1 MGFLA
6 RAVAER
12 GKPMNR
18 SFDEDFWG
26 DLVSKSKA
34 GPSVNLRSAL
44 GVSAAFACMGAISTR
59 GCAQVPFKLFQ
70 DYQQD
75 GLDRKKVARDHY
87 LYDLITA
94 KPNAWATA
102 FEFKETLTLHA
113 SLGNAYVFKNVVRGK
128 IRELI
133 VLEPH
138 RVQAVQNENWG
149 IVYRVT
155 GRDGKQEDF
164 APGAIWHVRGPSWD
178 GFLGLDILGLAKEVL
193 GLSLALDQSVASLH
207 ANGVR
212 PTGLYTVDAA
222 LDDGQRARITN
233 WLKKQAAAGA
243 GTPMVLDRGAKWLQQ
258 TMTSADAQ
266 LREMRQQA
274 IEDACRFFGILP
286 IVIGYTGEKAN
297 TYASAE
303 AMFEAHKV
311 LGLNPWFVRLQDSAN
326 INLLSDDERQKGY
339 HFKFI
344 ANGLLKASAKDRGE
358 FYGKALG
365 SGGSPAFMTQDEIRA
380 LEDLDPMGGE
390 AAVLPP
396 LINKAATPPGAAT
409 A

>member
-6 RAVAER
+6 RAAAHRRE
-12 GKPMNR
+12 PMNR
-18 SFDEDFWG
+18 AFDEDFWG
-26 DLVSKSKA
+26 ELVSKSKA
-34 GPSVNLRSAL
+34 GPAVNLKSAL

-59 GCAQVPFKLFQ
+59 GCAQVPFKLLQ
-70 DYQQD
+70 DYQQN
-75 GLDRKKVARDHY
+75 GLDRKRVARDHY
-87 LYDLITA
+87 LYDRITA
-94 KPNAWATA
+94 KPNAWSTA

-113 SLGNAYVFKNVVRGK
+113 SLGNAYVFKNIVRGK

-133 VLEPH
+133 ILEPH
-138 RVQAVQNENWG
+138 RVQAVQDSDWG

-155 GRDGKQEDF
+155 GRDGAVREF
-164 APGAIWHVRGPSWD
+164 APEMIWHVRGPSWD
-178 GFLGLDILGLAKEVL
+178 GFLGLDVLSLAKEVL
-193 GLSLALDQSVASLH
+193 GLSLALDASVASLH

-212 PTGLYTVDAA
+212 PTGVYSVDAT
-222 LDDGQRARITN
+222 LDDDQQKRVTN
-233 WLKKQAAAGA
+233 WLKKQAAAGT
-243 GTPMVLDRGAKWLQQ
+243 GTPLVLDKGAKWFQ
-258 TMTSADAQ
+258 TAMTSTDAQ
-266 LREMRQQA
+266 TREMRQQA
-274 IEDACRFFGILP
+274 IEDTCRFFGILP

-326 INLLSDDERQKGY
+326 VNLLTDDEREKGF

-358 FYGKALG
+358 YYGKALG

-380 LEDLDPMGGE
+380 LEDLDPMGGD
-390 AAVLPP
+390 AAKLPP
-396 LINKAATPPGAAT
+396 TNNKAAPPPNPGA
-409 A
+409 